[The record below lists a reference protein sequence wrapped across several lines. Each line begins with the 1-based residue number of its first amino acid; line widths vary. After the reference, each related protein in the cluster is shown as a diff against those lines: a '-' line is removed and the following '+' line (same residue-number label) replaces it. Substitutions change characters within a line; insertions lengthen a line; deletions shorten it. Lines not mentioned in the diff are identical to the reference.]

1 MAGATT
7 GRTWRPPSPQA
18 EDVSGAARV
27 ATQVGADRDGWS
39 FRCAVVAGRPAAVD
53 PPPAFWEEHNR
64 RATSCAERRPPWGMT
79 DRQRV
84 SCGVAGRI
92 DNACVF
98 RPHAGPCLVT

>member
-53 PPPAFWEEHNR
+53 PPPAFWEEHRR
-64 RATSCAERRPPWGMT
+64 RATSCASPRGERPTGSVS
-79 DRQRV
+79 RV
-84 SCGVAGRI
+84 VWLAELITFAFSVHTPAR
-92 DNACVF
+92 V
-98 RPHAGPCLVT
+98 